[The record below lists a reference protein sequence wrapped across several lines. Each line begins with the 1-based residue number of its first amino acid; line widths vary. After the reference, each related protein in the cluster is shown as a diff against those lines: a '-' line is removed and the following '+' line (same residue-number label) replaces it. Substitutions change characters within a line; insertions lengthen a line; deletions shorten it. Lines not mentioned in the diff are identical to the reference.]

1 VSWTAWAYYPKNQ
14 GSDCPTQ
21 GLLWTAGDPA
31 SVKAHKLDAPAVPY
45 ATAIAGTPRST
56 SLDRQRLTYTSTAVP
71 SSKLADGARAQVF
84 VPERFPK
91 GYKVVVRGA
100 RVVSAAN
107 ARHLIVRAVPARAV
121 SIRVQARP

>member
-56 SLDRQRLTYTSTAVP
+56 SLDRQRLTCTSTAVP

-84 VPERFPK
+84 VPERFFQGLQGGRPRRP
-91 GYKVVVRGA
+91 G
-100 RVVSAAN
+100 SAAN
-107 ARHLIVRAVPARAV
+107 ARHLIVRAAPARAV
-121 SIRVQARP
+121 SIRVQARS